1 MKSSLL
7 VLAVVLAACGSSA
20 APTTAGPADTTTSST
35 LPIGAEGI
43 ELALIGIG
51 PITTLEA
58 AQAVV
63 DVVAEGG
70 DVNFVPYLYDVSRF
84 GDVELFG
91 RAMSV
96 IGELTG
102 ESVESDD
109 LRTLSLFYG
118 RWIYQNDVNP
128 GVVYVSWKASLF
140 SAIDPEFGTLLGQ
153 VSDPV
158 IAARVQWGGVPR
170 GGIPELNDQPTIPVA
185 EAGYM
190 VDSELVFGAV
200 IDGEARA
207 YPVRIL
213 GHHELANDHLGGR
226 PVAMVYCTLCRT
238 PVFFDREVD
247 GLVLDLQTSG
257 LLANSNKVMVDVQT
271 DSLWNALTGEAF
283 AGPLAGT
290 QLERLPFTVTTWADW
305 VAEHPDSDV
314 QTIPEDGPAS
324 YTYQPG
330 DAYRDYYAS
339 SELWFPTFEVPDV
352 FAEKE
357 EVITL
362 DLVGSRIALR
372 VADLD
377 EAGAVIVDV
386 GGSPVLFVSANG
398 GGRAYEATEG
408 LEVVDGEP
416 VFDGEPV
423 TISEDLAL
431 LADGTELFRRVTGQ
445 SFWFAWFGNFPD
457 TDWWPKS

>member
-1 MKSSLL
+1 MKRSLL
-7 VLAVVLAACGSSA
+7 VLTVVLAGCSSSA
-20 APTTAGPADTTTSST
+20 VPTTTGLTGTTTAPT
-35 LPIGAEGI
+35 LPIGAEDI
-43 ELALIGIG
+43 ELALLGIG
-51 PITTLEA
+51 QITSLDA

-70 DVNFVPYLYDVSRF
+70 DVNFVPYLYDVARF
-84 GDVELFG
+84 GDADLFG
-91 RAMSV
+91 NAMGV

-102 ESVESDD
+102 ESADSDD
-109 LRTLSLFYG
+109 FRAQSLFYG
-118 RWIYQNDVNP
+118 RWILANSPNP
-128 GVVYVSWKASLF
+128 GAVYIPWKASLF
-140 SAIDPEFGTLLGQ
+140 AAIDPEFGDLLAQ
-153 VSDPV
+153 VTDPIV
-158 IAARVQWGGVPR
+158 ASRLQWGGVRR
-170 GGIPELNDQPTIPVA
+170 GGIPELNDQPAILVA

-190 VDSELVFGAV
+190 VDSEVVFGAV
-200 IDGEARA
+200 IGGEARA

-238 PVFFDREVD
+238 PVLFDREVD
-247 GLVLDLQTSG
+247 GQTLDLQTSG
-257 LLANSNKVMVDVQT
+257 LLNNSNKVMVDVQT

-283 AGPLAGT
+283 AGPLEGT

-339 SELWFPTFEVPDV
+339 SELWFPTFEVPDA

-362 DLVGSRIALR
+362 DLAGSRIALG

-377 EAGAVIVDV
+377 VAGAVIVDV
-386 GGSPVLFVSANG
+386 GGVPVLAVSANV
-398 GGRAYEATEG
+398 GGRAYEAVDG

-416 VFDGEPV
+416 VFDGQPV
-423 TISEDLAL
+423 TINEDFAGLAG
-431 LADGTELFRRVTGQ
+431 GTEMRRLVSGQ